1 MGQIWAPRGSLCRGH
16 LSCRLRG
23 TQCSSWG
30 TAAVQAQAQTTPGHT
45 ALLPGTRPQSCPL
58 SESFWGFPIRL
69 HFNYPVKGLAFTECF
84 TLLQAQPSLPA
95 QHFPKIAASAYW
107 ASHVL
112 LCVFTVFLACYLK
125 SHCSHTTDCLY
136 YSNSHNIVSHLA
148 TFSQINWKLSQS
160 PIALEKAMITN
171 ETNLAQLSSF
181 WHPLLAVTD

>member
-1 MGQIWAPRGSLCRGH
+1 MQLGGPQLYRPSHKPHQGTLLCY
-16 LSCRLRG
+16 
-23 TQCSSWG
+23 
-30 TAAVQAQAQTTPGHT
+30 QAQGLRAAPSPRASMTFLSGYILITLSRVWP
-45 ALLPGTRPQSCPL
+45 LLS
-58 SESFWGFPIRL
+58 
-69 HFNYPVKGLAFTECF
+69 V
-84 TLLQAQPSLPA
+84 LLYSRPSLVS
-95 QHFPKIAASAYW
+95 QSSISPKIASLAYW

-112 LCVFTVFLACYLK
+112 LHVFTVFLACYLK